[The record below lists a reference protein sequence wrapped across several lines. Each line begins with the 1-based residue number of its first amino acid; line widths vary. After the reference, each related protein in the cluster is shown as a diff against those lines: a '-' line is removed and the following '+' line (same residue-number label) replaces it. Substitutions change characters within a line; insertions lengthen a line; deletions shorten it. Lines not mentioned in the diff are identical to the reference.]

1 MLALSTKQPLYCL
14 SFELRLLIT
23 PLVSSNF
30 SDQNNRLSA
39 SCFLE
44 QRSLCF
50 HVTLETCHEDN
61 LTGCIYM
68 EVENASQK
76 MGNISFFPFQILL
89 CDLTSTFDRKIWNT
103 FSTWQNSNFADSG
116 FIYCHLKKCML
127 IVMTAI
133 VDEGYGCF
141 VLRKN
146 SFFEN
151 GRFLNLEVIMLSPSK
166 RDNSKY
172 FFSQNHVKS
181 NVFSS
186 P

>member
-1 MLALSTKQPLYCL
+1 MSRNCLSFRSTWVRQQLISRFVVSQSYFFVYCFVYHYFSFFVFWQTLYCIAEILLMLALSTKQPLYCL

-89 CDLTSTFDRKIWNT
+89 CDLTSTFDRKI
-103 FSTWQNSNFADSG
+103 
-116 FIYCHLKKCML
+116 
-127 IVMTAI
+127 
-133 VDEGYGCF
+133 
-141 VLRKN
+141 
-146 SFFEN
+146 
-151 GRFLNLEVIMLSPSK
+151 
-166 RDNSKY
+166 
-172 FFSQNHVKS
+172 
-181 NVFSS
+181 
-186 P
+186 